1 MCTFVCA
8 CVCVCDYMSLCVCL
22 SAYFFVIQ
30 TLYFFVCECAQMCM
44 SVCVRQIATIGRLKG
59 ESWILPQSGPCRFN
73 GTLWQ
78 CFQHF
83 KNRKMCPLQAKGL
96 IVNPG
101 LLSMLR
107 FAQLLQIIWSTYWCA
122 AQCALQV
129 RTAPILLTSK
139 AKSSNNR
146 G

>member
-1 MCTFVCA
+1 MRILVCA
-8 CVCVCDYMSLCVCL
+8 CVCVCFYITGQFGLVSPSVCQSSCICLCG
-22 SAYFFVIQ
+22 
-30 TLYFFVCECAQMCM
+30 QMCI

-83 KNRKMCPLQAKGL
+83 KNRKMHPLQAKGL

-139 AKSSNNR
+139 A
-146 G
+146 

>member
-1 MCTFVCA
+1 M
-8 CVCVCDYMSLCVCL
+8 CVCL
-22 SAYFFVIQ
+22 SVYVFV
-30 TLYFFVCECAQMCM
+30 FFVCECAGVCV

-83 KNRKMCPLQAKGL
+83 KNRKMHPLQAKGL

-146 G
+146 GESGPIGLGRLRG

>member
-1 MCTFVCA
+1 M
-8 CVCVCDYMSLCVCL
+8 CVCL
-22 SAYFFVIQ
+22 SVYVFV
-30 TLYFFVCECAQMCM
+30 FFVCECAQVCV

-59 ESWILPQSGPCRFN
+59 ESWILPQSGPHCFN

-83 KNRKMCPLQAKGL
+83 KNRKMRPLQAKGL

-107 FAQLLQIIWSTYWCA
+107 FAQLLQIIWSIYWCA
-122 AQCALQV
+122 AQCAHQV
-129 RTAPILLTSK
+129 RTAPILETSK
-139 AKSSNNR
+139 SKSSKNPRVEWSDWTWSFTRLMSNV
-146 G
+146 

>member
-1 MCTFVCA
+1 MSS
-8 CVCVCDYMSLCVCL
+8 CVCVFLPICFLL
-22 SAYFFVIQ
+22 Q
-30 TLYFFVCECAQMCM
+30 TLYFFVCECAQVCV
-44 SVCVRQIATIGRLKG
+44 SVCDRQIATIGRLKG

-83 KNRKMCPLQAKGL
+83 KNRKMHPLQAKGL